1 MKAVDTNLLELLKK
15 SERFVVPIYQRV
27 YSWGRTECL
36 QLLSDIVR
44 AGSRN
49 GQYDHFTGSI
59 VYIER
64 DQGSNTAR
72 EPDLIIDGQQRVT
85 TVTIILAAL
94 AKHLETLPAEQ
105 REPVGGFA
113 PDRIRGIYLTNAYE
127 TGDDHFKLTL
137 TQKDKEALY
146 AVVLKSPLPDE
157 ESKVIDNFQLIS
169 EELKKTDHDG
179 LVAICRGLAKLV
191 VVDVKL
197 SRGVDDPQL
206 VFESMNAT
214 GKRLSQA
221 DLIRNFVLM
230 DISPHDQEMLYNQYW
245 HPMEKLFQ
253 SGPRD
258 RFDEFV
264 RHYLT
269 VKTGTIP
276 RQDATYE
283 GFKQYTLDQTLSG
296 KNTRTDVV
304 QDLYK
309 FAQWFGNLA
318 FGREPN
324 KQLAERFV
332 ELDQLATIAH
342 PFLLRLYQDYTE
354 NKVSQQEVLQIC
366 DTLISY
372 VFRRAICQVPTNS
385 LNKTF
390 ATLAS
395 QLDVQNYVE
404 SVNAH
409 LLDDSGY
416 RVFPTDEDFAEAL
429 LSADMYKHKRKN
441 YLLRKLENTGRKEP
455 VAVKNYSI
463 EHIMPRTLSQEWK
476 TVLGENWEDIHEQW
490 LHTLGNLTLTGY
502 NSEYSNHSFTQK
514 RDMEGGFKD
523 SPLRLNQGLG
533 QLETWNEDTIK
544 DRAKQLT
551 AMSIEIWPRPK
562 LDRATIAKYRKA
574 KAHSRSLNTELVL
587 EILNAIPEGYWTT
600 YGNLAEA
607 VGNYPQPLAVFLAS
621 EASHDLGYRVLQ
633 KDGSISA
640 NFHWSDP
647 NDTRDPKIVLES
659 EGVEFINKSAD
670 PSRKL
675 SVEQLAELI
684 EDETA

>member
-1 MKAVDTNLLELLKK
+1 MKAVDTNLLKLLKK

-27 YSWGRTECL
+27 YSWGRIECL
-36 QLLSDIVR
+36 QLLSDIIR

-94 AKHLETLPAEQ
+94 ARHLETLPAEQ

-113 PDRIRGIYLTNAYE
+113 PNRIRGTYLTNPYE

-146 AVVLKSPLPDE
+146 AVVLNSPLPDG
-157 ESKVIDNFQLIS
+157 ESKVLDNFQLIS
-169 EELKKTDHDG
+169 DELKRTDYDG
-179 LVAICRGLAKLV
+179 IVAICHGLAKLV

-253 SGPRD
+253 SGTRD

-269 VKTGTIP
+269 VKTGSIP

-283 GFKQYTLDQTLSG
+283 GFKQYTLDQTVSG

-309 FAQWFGNLA
+309 FAEWFGNLA
-318 FGREPN
+318 FGKEPN
-324 KQLAERFV
+324 QQLAERFA
-332 ELDQLATIAH
+332 ELDQLATVAH
-342 PFLLRLYQDYTE
+342 PFLLQLYQYYDE
-354 NKVSQQEVLQIC
+354 GEISQNEVAQIC
-366 DTLISY
+366 DILISY
-372 VFRRAICQVPTNS
+372 IFRRAICQIPTNS

-390 ATLAS
+390 AALAS
-395 QLDVQNYVE
+395 RLNPQNYVE
-404 SVNAH
+404 SISAH
-409 LLDDSGY
+409 LLSGQ
-416 RVFPTDEDFAEAL
+416 RVFPTDEAFTEAL
-429 LSADMYKHKRKN
+429 LSIDMYKHKRKN
-441 YLLRKLENTGRKEP
+441 YLLRKLENNGRKEP
-455 VAVKNYSI
+455 ISVNNYSI
-463 EHIMPRTLSQEWK
+463 EHIMPRTLSEEWK
-476 TVLGENWEDIHEQW
+476 TALGDNWEEIHEQW

-502 NSEYSNHSFTQK
+502 NSEYSNRSFTQK

-523 SPLRLNQGLG
+523 SPLQLNRGLG
-533 QLETWNEDTIK
+533 QLEAWNEDTIK
-544 DRAKQLT
+544 NRAKRLAAT
-551 AMSIEIWPRPK
+551 AIAIWPRPK
-562 LDRATIAKYRKA
+562 LERSTIAKYRNT

-587 EILNAIPEGYWTT
+587 EILRAMPEGYWTT

-607 VGNYPQPLAVFLAS
+607 VGNYPQPLAGFLAS

-633 KDGSISA
+633 KDGSVSA
-640 NFHWSDP
+640 SFRWSDP
-647 NDTRDPKIVLES
+647 DDDRDPQTVLES
-659 EGVEFINKSAD
+659 ERIKFTNKVAD
-670 PSRKL
+670 PARKL
-675 SVEQLAELI
+675 SVEQLIAFAEN
-684 EDETA
+684 EMS